1 MPGSVDLQADVAVGA
16 QNLRRGVGSFGNRPG
31 RIGDP
36 EEESKPMG
44 AVGAPASAARIPENR
59 EVVETTRRG
68 S

>member
-1 MPGSVDLQADVAVGA
+1 VDLQADVAEGA
-16 QNLRRGVGSFGNRPG
+16 ENLTRGVGSFGNRPG

-44 AVGAPASAARIPENR
+44 AVDASASAARIPEDR
-59 EVVETTRRG
+59 EVVETTRRE